1 MAAAISVV
9 KLYCLNPQQTGALLT
24 QKRSQLDDQGRPVG
38 ASVESS
44 GKPKDSGLLRSS
56 GVVSF
61 FTMLSRVMG
70 LARDVVFARV
80 IGAEAFADVF
90 FVAFKIPN
98 FFRRLFAEGAFA
110 QAFVPILGEYREQG
124 SQAAVRGLI
133 SRVSGTLGLT
143 LLLFTLVI
151 VLAAPAMAAIF
162 APKWFF
168 DDPLKFNAT
177 ADMLRITFPYL
188 MFISMTGVAGGIL
201 NSYDRFAVP
210 AFTPIWLNITLI
222 ASALLAAPMFDQP
235 AFALAWGVLIA
246 GVLQFI
252 FQIPFLLRIHM
263 LPAPKVDWH
272 HPGVRKI
279 LKLMGPAIFG
289 VSVSQINLL
298 LDTML
303 ATFLPTGSVSWLY
316 YSDRLSELPLGVFG
330 VAIATVILPN
340 LSRHHASS
348 STKEYSETLDWALKM
363 ILLIAVPAAAALVLL
378 AEPILVTLFYYGDVM
393 TLRDMSMATLSLRA
407 YALGLIAF
415 MLIKVLA
422 PGFFARQDMRTPVRI
437 GIIAMATNM
446 VLNILFVAPLHFY
459 WQIGHLGL
467 AAATSVAAFVNA
479 ILLYIYLKRSGVY
492 VASDHWLA
500 FFCRLIGAVG
510 AMLVVLVLVAGQLG
524 ALNSEVWQE
533 MLWWQR
539 TRGILGLCA
548 AGFGA
553 YVLMLLITGFKVS
566 DMRGPAKAT
575 SRQP

>member
-1 MAAAISVV
+1 M
-9 KLYCLNPQQTGALLT
+9 T
-24 QKRSQLDDQGRPVG
+24 QERSQLDDQGVPTG
-38 ASVESS
+38 AFVESS
-44 GKPKDSGLLRSS
+44 GNPKDNGLLRSS

-124 SQAAVRGLI
+124 SQAAVRSLI

-168 DDPLKFNAT
+168 NDPLKFTAT
-177 ADMLRITFPYL
+177 AEMLRITFPYL

-210 AFTPIWLNITLI
+210 AFTPILLNISLI
-222 ASALLAAPMFDQP
+222 AAALIAAPMFEQP
-235 AFALAWGVLIA
+235 AFALAWGVLFA
-246 GVLQFI
+246 GILQFI

-289 VSVSQINLL
+289 ISVSQINLL

-340 LSRHHASS
+340 LSRHHAAS
-348 STKEYSETLDWALKM
+348 STQEYSETLDWALKM
-363 ILLIAVPAAAALVLL
+363 ILLIAVPASAALVLL

-393 TLRDMSMATLSLRA
+393 TIRDMSMATLSLRA

-437 GIIAMATNM
+437 GIIAMVTNM
-446 VLNILFVAPLHFY
+446 VLNILFVVPLHFY

-467 AAATSVAAFVNA
+467 AAATSVAAFLNA

-492 VASDHWLA
+492 VASGHWVG
-500 FFCRLIGAVG
+500 FFCRLSAAVG
-510 AMLVVLVLVAGQLG
+510 AMLVVLVLVAGPLD
-524 ALNSEVWQE
+524 ALNSEVWQN
-533 MLWWQR
+533 MPWWQR
-539 TRGILGLCA
+539 SRGILGLCA
-548 AGFGA
+548 AGFVA
-553 YVLMLLITGFKVS
+553 YVLMLLITGFKMS
-566 DMRGPAKAT
+566 DLRGPAKAT
-575 SRQP
+575 SRQS

>member
-1 MAAAISVV
+1 M
-9 KLYCLNPQQTGALLT
+9 T
-24 QKRSQLDDQGRPVG
+24 QERSQLDDQGAPTG
-38 ASVESS
+38 AFVESS
-44 GKPKDSGLLRSS
+44 GNPKDNGLLRSS

-124 SQAAVRGLI
+124 SQAAVRSLI

-168 DDPLKFNAT
+168 NDPLKFTAT
-177 ADMLRITFPYL
+177 AEMLRITFPYL

-210 AFTPIWLNITLI
+210 AFTPILLNISLI
-222 ASALLAAPMFDQP
+222 AAALIAAPMFEQP

-246 GVLQFI
+246 GILQFI

-340 LSRHHASS
+340 LSRHHAAS
-348 STKEYSETLDWALKM
+348 STQEYSETLDWALKM
-363 ILLIAVPAAAALVLL
+363 ILLIAVPASAALVLL

-437 GIIAMATNM
+437 GIIAMVTNM
-446 VLNILFVAPLHFY
+446 VLNLLFVVPLHFY

-467 AAATSVAAFVNA
+467 AAATSVAAFLNA
-479 ILLYIYLKRSGVY
+479 ILLYVYLKRSGVY
-492 VASDHWLA
+492 VASGHWVG
-500 FFCRLIGAVG
+500 FFCRLSAAVG
-510 AMLVVLVLVAGQLG
+510 VMLVVLVVVSGPLD
-524 ALNSEVWQE
+524 ALNSEVWQN
-533 MLWWQR
+533 MPWWQR
-539 TRGILGLCA
+539 SRGILGLCA
-548 AGFGA
+548 AGFVA
-553 YVLMLLITGFKVS
+553 YVLMLLITGFKMS
-566 DMRGPAKAT
+566 DLRGPAKAT

>member
-1 MAAAISVV
+1 
-9 KLYCLNPQQTGALLT
+9 LT
-24 QKRSQLDDQGRPVG
+24 QERSQLDDQGVPTG
-38 ASVESS
+38 AFVESS
-44 GKPKDSGLLRSS
+44 GNPKDNGLLRSS

-124 SQAAVRGLI
+124 SQAAVRSLI

-168 DDPLKFNAT
+168 NDPLKFTAT
-177 ADMLRITFPYL
+177 AEMLRITFPYL

-210 AFTPIWLNITLI
+210 AFTPILLNISLI
-222 ASALLAAPMFDQP
+222 AAALIAAPMFEQP
-235 AFALAWGVLIA
+235 AFALAWGVLFA
-246 GVLQFI
+246 GILQFI

-340 LSRHHASS
+340 LSRHHAAS
-348 STKEYSETLDWALKM
+348 STQEYSETLDWALKM
-363 ILLIAVPAAAALVLL
+363 ILLIAVPASAALVLL

-393 TLRDMSMATLSLRA
+393 TIRDMSMATLSLRA

-446 VLNILFVAPLHFY
+446 VLNILFVVPLHFY

-467 AAATSVAAFVNA
+467 AAATSVAAFLNA

-492 VASDHWLA
+492 VASGHWVG
-500 FFCRLIGAVG
+500 FFCRLSAAVG
-510 AMLVVLVLVAGQLG
+510 AMLVVLVLVAGPLD
-524 ALNSEVWQE
+524 ALNSEVWQN
-533 MLWWQR
+533 MPWWQR
-539 TRGILGLCA
+539 SRGILGLCA
-548 AGFGA
+548 AGFVA
-553 YVLMLLITGFKVS
+553 YVLMLLITGFKMS
-566 DMRGPAKAT
+566 DLRGPAKAT
-575 SRQP
+575 SRQS

>member
-1 MAAAISVV
+1 
-9 KLYCLNPQQTGALLT
+9 LT
-24 QKRSQLDDQGRPVG
+24 QERSQLDDQGSPTG
-38 ASVESS
+38 AFVESS
-44 GKPKDSGLLRSS
+44 GNPKDNGLLRSS

-124 SQAAVRGLI
+124 SQAAVRSLI

-168 DDPLKFNAT
+168 NDPLKFTAT
-177 ADMLRITFPYL
+177 AEMLRITFPYL

-210 AFTPIWLNITLI
+210 AFTPILLNISLI
-222 ASALLAAPMFDQP
+222 AAALIAAPMFDQP

-246 GVLQFI
+246 GILQFI

-340 LSRHHASS
+340 LSRHHAAS
-348 STKEYSETLDWALKM
+348 STQQYSETLDWALKM
-363 ILLIAVPAAAALVLL
+363 ILLIAVPASAALVLL

-437 GIIAMATNM
+437 GIIAMVTNM
-446 VLNILFVAPLHFY
+446 VLNILFVVPLHFY

-467 AAATSVAAFVNA
+467 AAATSVAAFLNA
-479 ILLYIYLKRSGVY
+479 ILLYVYLKRSGVY
-492 VASDHWLA
+492 VASGHWVG
-500 FFCRLIGAVG
+500 FFCRLSAAVG
-510 AMLVVLVLVAGQLG
+510 VMLVVLVVVSGPLN
-524 ALNSEVWQE
+524 ALNSEVWQN
-533 MLWWQR
+533 MPWWQR
-539 TRGILGLCA
+539 SRGILGLCA
-548 AGFGA
+548 AGFAA
-553 YVLMLLITGFKVS
+553 YVLMLLITGFKMS
-566 DMRGPAKAT
+566 DLRGPAKAT

>member
-1 MAAAISVV
+1 M
-9 KLYCLNPQQTGALLT
+9 T
-24 QKRSQLDDQGRPVG
+24 QERSQLDDQGAPTG
-38 ASVESS
+38 AFVESS
-44 GKPKDSGLLRSS
+44 GNPKDNGLLRSS

-124 SQAAVRGLI
+124 SQAAVRSLI

-168 DDPLKFNAT
+168 NDPLKFTAT
-177 ADMLRITFPYL
+177 AEMLRITFPYL

-210 AFTPIWLNITLI
+210 AFTPILLNISLI
-222 ASALLAAPMFDQP
+222 AAALIAAPMFEQP

-246 GVLQFI
+246 GILQFI

-340 LSRHHASS
+340 LARHHAAS
-348 STKEYSETLDWALKM
+348 STQEYSETLDWALKM
-363 ILLIAVPAAAALVLL
+363 ILLIAVPASAALVLL

-437 GIIAMATNM
+437 GIIAMVTNM
-446 VLNILFVAPLHFY
+446 VLNILFVVPLHFY

-467 AAATSVAAFVNA
+467 AAATSVAAFLNA
-479 ILLYIYLKRSGVY
+479 ILLYVYLKRSGVY
-492 VASDHWLA
+492 VASGHWVG
-500 FFCRLIGAVG
+500 FFCRLSAAVG
-510 AMLVVLVLVAGQLG
+510 VMLVVLVVVSGPLD
-524 ALNSEVWQE
+524 ALNSEVWQN
-533 MLWWQR
+533 MPWWQR
-539 TRGILGLCA
+539 SRGILGLCA
-548 AGFGA
+548 AGFVA
-553 YVLMLLITGFKVS
+553 YVLMLLITGFKMS
-566 DMRGPAKAT
+566 DLRGPAKAT

>member
-1 MAAAISVV
+1 M
-9 KLYCLNPQQTGALLT
+9 T
-24 QKRSQLDDQGRPVG
+24 QERSQLDDQGSPTG
-38 ASVESS
+38 AFVESS
-44 GKPKDSGLLRSS
+44 GNPKDNGLLRSS

-110 QAFVPILGEYREQG
+110 QAFVPILGEYRQQG
-124 SQAAVRGLI
+124 SQAAVRSLI

-168 DDPLKFNAT
+168 NDPLKFTAT
-177 ADMLRITFPYL
+177 AEMLRITFPYL

-210 AFTPIWLNITLI
+210 AFTPILLNISLI
-222 ASALLAAPMFDQP
+222 AAALIAAPMFEQP

-246 GVLQFI
+246 GILQFI

-340 LSRHHASS
+340 LSRHHAAS
-348 STKEYSETLDWALKM
+348 STQEYSETLDWALKM
-363 ILLIAVPAAAALVLL
+363 ILLIAVPASAALVLL

-437 GIIAMATNM
+437 GIIAMVTNM
-446 VLNILFVAPLHFY
+446 VLNILFVVPLHFY

-467 AAATSVAAFVNA
+467 AAATSVAAFLNA
-479 ILLYIYLKRSGVY
+479 ILLYVYLKRSGVY
-492 VASDHWLA
+492 VASGHWVG
-500 FFCRLIGAVG
+500 FFCRLSAAVG
-510 AMLVVLVLVAGQLG
+510 VMLVVLVVVSGPLD
-524 ALNSEVWQE
+524 ALNSEVWQN
-533 MLWWQR
+533 MPWWQR
-539 TRGILGLCA
+539 SRGILGLCA

-553 YVLMLLITGFKVS
+553 YVLMLLITGFKMS
-566 DMRGPAKAT
+566 DLRGPAKAT

>member
-1 MAAAISVV
+1 M
-9 KLYCLNPQQTGALLT
+9 T
-24 QKRSQLDDQGRPVG
+24 QERSQLDDQGAPTG
-38 ASVESS
+38 AFVESS
-44 GKPKDSGLLRSS
+44 GNPKDNGLLRSS

-124 SQAAVRGLI
+124 SQAAVRSLI
-133 SRVSGTLGLT
+133 SRASGTLGLT

-168 DDPLKFNAT
+168 NDPLKFTAT
-177 ADMLRITFPYL
+177 AEMLRITFPYL

-210 AFTPIWLNITLI
+210 AFTPILLNISLI
-222 ASALLAAPMFDQP
+222 AAALIAAPMFEQP

-246 GVLQFI
+246 GILQFI

-340 LSRHHASS
+340 LSRHHAAS
-348 STKEYSETLDWALKM
+348 STQEYSETLDWALKM
-363 ILLIAVPAAAALVLL
+363 ILLIAVPASAALVLL

-437 GIIAMATNM
+437 GIIAMVTNM
-446 VLNILFVAPLHFY
+446 VLNILFVVPLHFY

-467 AAATSVAAFVNA
+467 AAATSVAAFLNA
-479 ILLYIYLKRSGVY
+479 ILLYVYLKRSGVY
-492 VASDHWLA
+492 VASGHWVG
-500 FFCRLIGAVG
+500 FFCRLSAAVG
-510 AMLVVLVLVAGQLG
+510 VMLVVLVVVSGPLD
-524 ALNSEVWQE
+524 ALNSEVWQN
-533 MLWWQR
+533 MPWWQR
-539 TRGILGLCA
+539 SRGILGLCA
-548 AGFGA
+548 AGFVA
-553 YVLMLLITGFKVS
+553 YVLMLLITGFKMS
-566 DMRGPAKAT
+566 DLRGPAKAT